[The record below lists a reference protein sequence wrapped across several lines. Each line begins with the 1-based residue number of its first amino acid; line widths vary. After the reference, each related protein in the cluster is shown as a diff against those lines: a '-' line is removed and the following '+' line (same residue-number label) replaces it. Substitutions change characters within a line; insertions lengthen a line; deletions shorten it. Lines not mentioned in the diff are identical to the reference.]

1 MRTKEARSK
10 EASGMK
16 WVKPFEESQPHRKV
30 NFNQS
35 QLMRKFFLVFL
46 DIKALTLL
54 KFLIRHLSQIVKNL
68 QSSKKF
74 LVSFFSKTDCTKK
87 EVFR

>member
-1 MRTKEARSK
+1 
-10 EASGMK
+10 
-16 WVKPFEESQPHRKV
+16 
-30 NFNQS
+30 
-35 QLMRKFFLVFL
+35 MRKFFLVFL

-54 KFLIRHLSQIVKNL
+54 KFLIIHLSQIVKNL

>member
-1 MRTKEARSK
+1 
-10 EASGMK
+10 
-16 WVKPFEESQPHRKV
+16 
-30 NFNQS
+30 
-35 QLMRKFFLVFL
+35 MRKFFLVFL

-74 LVSFFSKTDCTKK
+74 LVSLFSKTDCTKK